1 MQNAT
6 EEAMSTTND
15 FFNQRMVFSKIG
27 MEYIDAE
34 FAEDKQRLFDAGFAI
49 MREYAPNYMDRGE
62 WATAMIEDY
71 PKEVTEVFGEEPN
84 HCLAMLSDMWDC
96 DNYLDPNTGIEM
108 QFSEW
113 AEYFS
118 FLGAENVYNELVET
132 KAELNKI
139 KEKLKEIR
147 KISEE

>member
-1 MQNAT
+1 MNET
-6 EEAMSTTND
+6 EIAYRKMIL
-15 FFNQRMVFSKIG
+15 SKIAIETL
-27 MEYIDAE
+27 MK
-34 FAEDKQRLFDAGFAI
+34 EDEENKQRLADAGFAI
-49 MREYAPNYMDRGE
+49 MREYAPNYLDRGE

-118 FLGAENVYNELVET
+118 ILGAENVYNELVET
-132 KAELNKI
+132 KAELNKT